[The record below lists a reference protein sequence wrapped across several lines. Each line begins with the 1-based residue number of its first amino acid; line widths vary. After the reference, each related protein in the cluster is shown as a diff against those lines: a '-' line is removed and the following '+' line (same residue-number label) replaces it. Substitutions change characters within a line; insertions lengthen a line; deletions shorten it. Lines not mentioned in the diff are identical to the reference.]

1 MEFFIHYTLLGKLII
16 DVVLRRDLKLSV
28 RSLALIIMMLFVSV
42 TMPATTSN

>member
-16 DVVLRRDLKLSV
+16 DVMLRRDLKLSV